1 MEISG
6 MTQELARGLSQTLA
20 SLFPVISPWIG
31 ALGAFISGSNTNSN
45 VLFSLLQMN
54 TAQILGYPIAVILA
68 AQTSGAALA
77 SVLAPTKI
85 VVGASTTGLTGKEG
99 LIMAKLASRVLIL
112 VLLVSV
118 LTVIFVKFPG

>member
-1 MEISG
+1 
-6 MTQELARGLSQTLA
+6 
-20 SLFPVISPWIG
+20 
-31 ALGAFISGSNTNSN
+31 
-45 VLFSLLQMN
+45 MN

-112 VLLVSV
+112 ILFVSI
-118 LTVIFVKFPG
+118 LTVIFVHFSG